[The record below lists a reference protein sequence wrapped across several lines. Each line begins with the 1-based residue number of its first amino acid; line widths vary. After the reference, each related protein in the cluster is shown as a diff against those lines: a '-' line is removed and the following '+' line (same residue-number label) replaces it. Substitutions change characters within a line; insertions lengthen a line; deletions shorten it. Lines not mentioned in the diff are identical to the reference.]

1 MIYNKITET
10 IGNTPVLRFKEFE
23 SENSAEIY
31 GKLEFFNHGGSI
43 KDRIAAFIMEKMLL
57 DGTIKPGDT
66 IVEPTSGNTGIGIA
80 MAAAANG
87 LKAVMVMPDT
97 MSIERQKILK
107 AYGAEIVLT
116 PGKLG
121 MNGAIAKAEEL
132 VEARGYKMFDQFNNK
147 SNPEAHKN
155 STAIEIITPGKL
167 GMNGAIAKAEELVEA
182 RGYKMFDQ
190 FNNKSNPEAHKNSTA
205 IEIIKDFDKNSTA
218 IEIIKD
224 FKNLDAF
231 VAGVGTGGTLT
242 GNASVLKENYKDIE
256 IIAVEPDLSPVI
268 SGGKASPH
276 KLQGI
281 GAGFIP
287 SILDTDL
294 IDKIE
299 QISSEEAYSNAIKS
313 ASDVGV
319 MLNRCR
325 FYTINTRYRFNR

>member
-31 GKLEFFNHGGSI
+31 GKLEFFNPGGSI

-57 DGTIKPGDT
+57 DGTIKQGDT

-155 STAIEIITPGKL
+155 STAIEII
-167 GMNGAIAKAEELVEA
+167 
-182 RGYKMFDQ
+182 
-190 FNNKSNPEAHKNSTA
+190 
-205 IEIIKDFDKNSTA
+205 KDF
-218 IEIIKD
+218 E
-224 FKNLDAF
+224 NLNAF

-242 GNASVLKENYKDIE
+242 GNASVLKENYRDIE
-256 IIAVEPDLSPVI
+256 IVAVEPDLSPVI

-294 IDKIE
+294 IDKVE

-319 MLNRCR
+319 MLGISGGAALTAAIKTAERLGKGKKVLFIAPDNGE
-325 FYTINTRYRFNR
+325 RYLSTDLYK

>member
-31 GKLEFFNHGGSI
+31 GKLEFFNPGGSI

-57 DGTIKPGDT
+57 DGTIKQGDT

-132 VEARGYKMFDQFNNK
+132 VETIGYKMFDQFNNK
-147 SNPEAHKN
+147 SNPEAH
-155 STAIEIITPGKL
+155 
-167 GMNGAIAKAEELVEA
+167 
-182 RGYKMFDQ
+182 
-190 FNNKSNPEAHKNSTA
+190 
-205 IEIIKDFDKNSTA
+205 KNSTA

-268 SGGKASPH
+268 SGGSPSPH

-294 IDKIE
+294 IDKVE

-319 MLNRCR
+319 MLGISGGAALAAAIKTAERLGKGKKVLFIAPDNGE
-325 FYTINTRYRFNR
+325 RYLSTDLYK

>member
-31 GKLEFFNHGGSI
+31 GKLEFFNPGGSV

-87 LKAVMVMPDT
+87 LKSVMVMPDT

-132 VEARGYKMFDQFNNK
+132 VETQGYKMFDQFNNK

-155 STAIEIITPGKL
+155 STAIEIL
-167 GMNGAIAKAEELVEA
+167 
-182 RGYKMFDQ
+182 
-190 FNNKSNPEAHKNSTA
+190 
-205 IEIIKDFDKNSTA
+205 KDFES
-218 IEIIKD
+218 
-224 FKNLDAF
+224 LDAF
-231 VAGVGTGGTLT
+231 VAGVGTGRTLT
-242 GNASVLKENYKDIE
+242 GNASVLKENYNNIE

-313 ASDVGV
+313 ASDVGI
-319 MLNRCR
+319 MLGISGGAALAAAIKTAKRLGKGKKVLFIAPDNGE
-325 FYTINTRYRFNR
+325 RYLSTDLYK

>member
-31 GKLEFFNHGGSI
+31 GKLEFFNPGGSI

-57 DGTIKPGDT
+57 DGTIKQGDT

-97 MSIERQKILK
+97 MSMERQKILK

-121 MNGAIAKAEEL
+121 MNGAI
-132 VEARGYKMFDQFNNK
+132 V
-147 SNPEAHKN
+147 
-155 STAIEIITPGKL
+155 
-167 GMNGAIAKAEELVEA
+167 KAEELVEA

-205 IEIIKDFDKNSTA
+205 IEIIKDF
-218 IEIIKD
+218 E
-224 FKNLDAF
+224 NLDAF

-242 GNASVLKENYKDIE
+242 GNASVLKENYRDIE

-319 MLNRCR
+319 MLGISGGAALVAAIKTAERLGKGKKVLFIAPDNGE
-325 FYTINTRYRFNR
+325 RYLSTDLYK

>member
-31 GKLEFFNHGGSI
+31 GKLEFFNPGGSI

-57 DGTIKPGDT
+57 DGTIKQGDT

-155 STAIEIITPGKL
+155 STAIEII
-167 GMNGAIAKAEELVEA
+167 
-182 RGYKMFDQ
+182 
-190 FNNKSNPEAHKNSTA
+190 
-205 IEIIKDFDKNSTA
+205 KDF
-218 IEIIKD
+218 E
-224 FKNLDAF
+224 NLDAF

-256 IIAVEPDLSPVI
+256 VIAVEPDLSPVI

-319 MLNRCR
+319 MLGISGGAALSAAIKTAERLGKGKKVLFIAPDNGE
-325 FYTINTRYRFNR
+325 RYLSTDLYK

>member
-31 GKLEFFNHGGSI
+31 GKLEFFNPGGSI

-57 DGTIKPGDT
+57 DGTIKQGDT

-155 STAIEIITPGKL
+155 STAIEII
-167 GMNGAIAKAEELVEA
+167 
-182 RGYKMFDQ
+182 
-190 FNNKSNPEAHKNSTA
+190 
-205 IEIIKDFDKNSTA
+205 KDF
-218 IEIIKD
+218 E
-224 FKNLDAF
+224 NLNAF

-242 GNASVLKENYKDIE
+242 GNASVLKENYRDIE
-256 IIAVEPDLSPVI
+256 IVAVEPDLSPVI

-319 MLNRCR
+319 MLGISGGAALTAAIKTAERLGKGKKVLFIAPDNGE
-325 FYTINTRYRFNR
+325 RYLSTDLYK

>member
-31 GKLEFFNHGGSI
+31 GKLEFFNPGGSV

-87 LKAVMVMPDT
+87 LKSVMVMPDT

-132 VEARGYKMFDQFNNK
+132 VETKGYKMFDQFNNN

-155 STAIEIITPGKL
+155 STAIEIL
-167 GMNGAIAKAEELVEA
+167 
-182 RGYKMFDQ
+182 
-190 FNNKSNPEAHKNSTA
+190 
-205 IEIIKDFDKNSTA
+205 KDFES
-218 IEIIKD
+218 
-224 FKNLDAF
+224 LDAF

-242 GNASVLKENYKDIE
+242 GNASVLKENYNNIE

-319 MLNRCR
+319 MLGISGGAALAAAIKTAKRLGKGKKVLFIAPDNGE
-325 FYTINTRYRFNR
+325 RYLSTDLYK

>member
-31 GKLEFFNHGGSI
+31 GKLEFFNPGGSI

-87 LKAVMVMPDT
+87 LKSVMVMPDT

-155 STAIEIITPGKL
+155 STALEIL
-167 GMNGAIAKAEELVEA
+167 
-182 RGYKMFDQ
+182 
-190 FNNKSNPEAHKNSTA
+190 
-205 IEIIKDFDKNSTA
+205 KDF
-218 IEIIKD
+218 E
-224 FKNLDAF
+224 NLDAF

-242 GNASVLKENYKDIE
+242 GNASVLKENYRDIE
-256 IIAVEPDLSPVI
+256 IVAVEPDLSPVI

-294 IDKIE
+294 IDKVE

-319 MLNRCR
+319 MLGISGGAALSAAIKTAERLGKGKKVLFIAPDNGE
-325 FYTINTRYRFNR
+325 RYLSTDLYK

>member
-31 GKLEFFNHGGSI
+31 GKLEFFNPGGSI

-87 LKAVMVMPDT
+87 LKSVMVMPDT

-132 VEARGYKMFDQFNNK
+132 VETQGYKMFDQFNNK

-155 STAIEIITPGKL
+155 STAIEIL
-167 GMNGAIAKAEELVEA
+167 
-182 RGYKMFDQ
+182 
-190 FNNKSNPEAHKNSTA
+190 
-205 IEIIKDFDKNSTA
+205 KDFES
-218 IEIIKD
+218 
-224 FKNLDAF
+224 LDAF

-242 GNASVLKENYKDIE
+242 GNASVLKENYNNIE

-319 MLNRCR
+319 MLGISGGAALAAAIKTAKRLGKGKKVLFIAPDNGE
-325 FYTINTRYRFNR
+325 RYLSTDLYK

>member
-31 GKLEFFNHGGSI
+31 GKLEFFNPGGSI

-57 DGTIKPGDT
+57 DGTIKQGDT

-155 STAIEIITPGKL
+155 STAIEII
-167 GMNGAIAKAEELVEA
+167 
-182 RGYKMFDQ
+182 
-190 FNNKSNPEAHKNSTA
+190 
-205 IEIIKDFDKNSTA
+205 KDF
-218 IEIIKD
+218 E
-224 FKNLDAF
+224 NLDAF

-242 GNASVLKENYKDIE
+242 GNASVLKENYRDIE
-256 IIAVEPDLSPVI
+256 IVAVEPDLSPVI

-294 IDKIE
+294 IDKVE

-319 MLNRCR
+319 MLGISGGAALVAAIKTAERLGKGKKVLFIAPDNGE
-325 FYTINTRYRFNR
+325 RYLSTDLYK

>member
-31 GKLEFFNHGGSI
+31 GKLEFFNPGGSI

-87 LKAVMVMPDT
+87 LKSVMVMPDT

-132 VEARGYKMFDQFNNK
+132 VETQGYKMFDQFNNK

-155 STAIEIITPGKL
+155 STAIEIL
-167 GMNGAIAKAEELVEA
+167 
-182 RGYKMFDQ
+182 
-190 FNNKSNPEAHKNSTA
+190 
-205 IEIIKDFDKNSTA
+205 KDFES
-218 IEIIKD
+218 
-224 FKNLDAF
+224 LDAF

-242 GNASVLKENYKDIE
+242 GNASVLKENYNNIE

-294 IDKIE
+294 IDKVE

-319 MLNRCR
+319 MLGISGGAALAAAIKTAERLGKGKKVLFIAPDNGE
-325 FYTINTRYRFNR
+325 RYLSTDLYK

>member
-31 GKLEFFNHGGSI
+31 GKLEFFNPGGSI

-87 LKAVMVMPDT
+87 LKSVMVMPDT

-132 VEARGYKMFDQFNNK
+132 VETNGYKMFDQFNNK

-155 STAIEIITPGKL
+155 STAIEIL
-167 GMNGAIAKAEELVEA
+167 
-182 RGYKMFDQ
+182 
-190 FNNKSNPEAHKNSTA
+190 
-205 IEIIKDFDKNSTA
+205 KDFES
-218 IEIIKD
+218 
-224 FKNLDAF
+224 LDAF

-242 GNASVLKENYKDIE
+242 GNASVLKENYNNIE

-319 MLNRCR
+319 MLGISGGAALAAAIKTAKRLGKGKKVLFIAPDNGE
-325 FYTINTRYRFNR
+325 RYLSTDLYK

>member
-31 GKLEFFNHGGSI
+31 GKLEFFNPGGSV

-87 LKAVMVMPDT
+87 LKSVMVMPDT

-132 VEARGYKMFDQFNNK
+132 VETQGYKMFDQFNNK

-155 STAIEIITPGKL
+155 STAIEIL
-167 GMNGAIAKAEELVEA
+167 
-182 RGYKMFDQ
+182 
-190 FNNKSNPEAHKNSTA
+190 
-205 IEIIKDFDKNSTA
+205 KDFES
-218 IEIIKD
+218 
-224 FKNLDAF
+224 LDAF

-242 GNASVLKENYKDIE
+242 GNASVLKENYNNIE

-294 IDKIE
+294 IDKVE

-319 MLNRCR
+319 MLGISGGAALAAAIKTAKRLGKGKKVLFIAPDNGE
-325 FYTINTRYRFNR
+325 RYLSTDLYK

>member
-31 GKLEFFNHGGSI
+31 GKLEFFNPGGSV

-80 MAAAANG
+80 MAVAANG
-87 LKAVMVMPDT
+87 LKSVMVMPDT

-132 VEARGYKMFDQFNNK
+132 VETKGYKMFDQFNNN

-155 STAIEIITPGKL
+155 STAIEIL
-167 GMNGAIAKAEELVEA
+167 
-182 RGYKMFDQ
+182 
-190 FNNKSNPEAHKNSTA
+190 
-205 IEIIKDFDKNSTA
+205 KDFES
-218 IEIIKD
+218 
-224 FKNLDAF
+224 LDAF

-242 GNASVLKENYKDIE
+242 GNASVLKENYNNIE

-319 MLNRCR
+319 MLGISGGAALAAAIKTAKRLGKGKKVLFIAPDNGE
-325 FYTINTRYRFNR
+325 RYLSTDLYK